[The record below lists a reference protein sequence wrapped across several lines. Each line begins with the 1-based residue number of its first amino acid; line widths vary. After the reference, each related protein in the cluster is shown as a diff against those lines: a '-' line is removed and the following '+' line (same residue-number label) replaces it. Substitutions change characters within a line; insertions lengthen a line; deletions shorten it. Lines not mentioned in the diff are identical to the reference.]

1 MTATFRKKNAHFLT
15 KSQTH
20 GNALVFDLNLTPEAL
35 RLILALNSFPE
46 TWEIRQDD
54 VAYRLGFNRKKM
66 RKAMD
71 CAEDA
76 GYLKVTQTRKGRA
89 RWGNNVFEF
98 DIEPSF
104 IENKCPENM
113 FEPMVENGQPAHNE
127 CGPLVDLRPT
137 VLRPAVN
144 GALSVLSM
152 SSSVLSLEEQ
162 TNADD
167 QNEDEPTERR
177 ERELFVCSLS
187 KEQEKRA
194 ALVEAYDL
202 SIAGIKRIIK
212 FSIEQIKQGVA
223 AYEQWAKGGR
233 EIKSVEA
240 SLCTA
245 IEKKWKANKDP
256 VEQTSLNIEF
266 LETLKPLDYQF
277 IGPAR
282 VVVGTTYVEFSASNQ
297 CKEFSVNDPKFIP
310 AVKEY
315 IQKLKAA

>member
-1 MTATFRKKNAHFLT
+1 MTATFRKKHAHFLT

-54 VAYRLGFNRKKM
+54 VAFRLGFNRKKM

-71 CAEDA
+71 CAEAA
-76 GYLKVTQTRKGRA
+76 GYLKVTQTRKDRA
-89 RWGNNVFEF
+89 RYGSNVFEF

-104 IENKCPENM
+104 SENKCPQDI

-152 SSSVLSLEEQ
+152 SSSVSCLEEQ
-162 TNADD
+162 TNPDG

-194 ALVEAYDL
+194 ALVEVYDL

-212 FSIEQIKQGVA
+212 FSAEQITQGVA
-223 AYEQWAKGGR
+223 GYEQWAKNR
-233 EIKSVEA
+233 EVESVEA
-240 SLCTA
+240 SLCSFV
-245 IEKKWKANKDP
+245 ERGWKPNKDP
-256 VEQTSLNIEF
+256 VEQITLNLQF
-266 LETLKPLDYQF
+266 LETLREFDLTPM
-277 IGPAR
+277 GPAMI
-282 VVVGTTYVEFSASNQ
+282 VVGPTYIEFAAGSK
-297 CKEFSVNDPKFIP
+297 CKQFSVNDSKFIP
-310 AVKEY
+310 EVKEY